1 MFRRSSQD
9 APADSVQLTEQDS
22 SARPDAEAKKGRP
35 TPKRND
41 AEANRRGRAYV
52 PMDRKQAARAARD
65 SGRTERER
73 QRLALL
79 NNDERALPNRDRGP
93 VRRFARDFI
102 DSRFTAAEWFLP
114 LAVIVLVLNVMPS
127 TSLKSISLMVWVL
140 MIALIVLHSV
150 LLAFSLRKQLAVRFA
165 GQSTKGTVAY
175 ALLRSLQ
182 MRRLRLPKPQV
193 KRGQK
198 P

>member
-9 APADSVQLTEQDS
+9 APADAPLIEQDA
-22 SARPDAEAKKGRP
+22 SARPEAEAKKGRP
-35 TPKRND
+35 TPKRSE

-52 PMDRKQAARAARD
+52 PQDRKEAAKAARD
-65 SGRTERER
+65 ERSAARER

-79 NNDERALPNRDRGP
+79 RGDEAGLPARDRGP
-93 VRRFARDFI
+93 VRRFARDYI

-114 LAVIVLVLNVMPS
+114 LAVIVLVMNVLPS
-127 TSLKSISLMVWVL
+127 PSLKDISLLIWL
-140 MIALIVLHSV
+140 IMIVLIVLHSV
-150 LLAFSLRKQLAVRFA
+150 LLSMGLRKQLAQRFPDKN
-165 GQSTKGTVAY
+165 TKGTVAY
-175 ALLRSLQ
+175 ALMRSLQ

-198 P
+198 S

>member
-9 APADSVQLTEQDS
+9 APADPVQLTKLDE
-22 SARPDAEAKKGRP
+22 SARPYAEAKKGRP
-35 TPKRND
+35 TPKRSE

-52 PMDRKQAARAARD
+52 PMDRKEAARAARD
-65 SGRTERER
+65 AGRADRER

-79 NNDERALPNRDRGP
+79 NGDERALPARDRGP
-93 VRRFARDFI
+93 VRRFARDYI

-114 LAVIVLVLNVMPS
+114 LAVIVLVLNVLPS
-127 TSLKSISLMVWVL
+127 TSLKNISLIVWVA

-150 LLAFSLRKQLAVRFA
+150 FMSLSLRKQIALRFA
-165 GQSTKGTVAY
+165 GQNTKGAVVY

>member
-9 APADSVQLTEQDS
+9 APADSTQLLEQGE

-35 TPKRND
+35 TPKRNE

-52 PMDRKQAARAARD
+52 PMDRKEAARAARQARG
-65 SGRTERER
+65 SERER
-73 QRLALL
+73 TRNALL
-79 NNDERALPNRDRGP
+79 TNDERALPARDRGP
-93 VRRFARDFI
+93 VRRFARDYI

-114 LAVIVLVLNVMPS
+114 LAVIVLVLNVLPS
-127 TSLKSISLMVWVL
+127 DSLRSISLIVWVL

-150 LLAFSLRKQLAVRFA
+150 AIGYSLRKQLALRFA
-165 GQSTKGTVAY
+165 GQSTKGAVVY

-182 MRRLRLPKPQV
+182 LRRLRLPKPLV

>member
-1 MFRRSSQD
+1 MFRRSPQD
-9 APADSVQLTEQDS
+9 APADRVQLTKLDE

-35 TPKRND
+35 TPKRSE

-52 PMDRKQAARAARD
+52 PMDRKEAARADRDAARAA
-65 SGRTERER
+65 RER

-79 NNDERALPNRDRGP
+79 NGDERSLPNRDRGP
-93 VRRFARDFI
+93 VRRFARDYI
-102 DSRFTAAEWFLP
+102 DSRITAAEWFLP
-114 LAVIVLVLNVMPS
+114 LAVIVLVLNVLPS
-127 TSLKSISLMVWVL
+127 TSVKNFSLIIWVV
-140 MIALIVLHSV
+140 MIALIVAHSV
-150 LLAFSLRKQLAVRFA
+150 LLALGLRKQLAQRFA
-165 GQSTKGTVAY
+165 GQNTKGAVVY

-182 MRRLRLPKPQV
+182 MRRLRLPKAQV

>member
-9 APADSVQLTEQDS
+9 APADSTQLLEQGE

-35 TPKRND
+35 TPKRNE

-52 PMDRKQAARAARD
+52 PMDRKEAARAARTAR
-65 SGRTERER
+65 SAERART
-73 QRLALL
+73 QNALL
-79 NNDERALPNRDRGP
+79 TNDERALPIRDRGP
-93 VRRFARDFI
+93 VRRYVRDYI

-114 LAVIVLVLNVMPS
+114 LAVIVLVMNALPS
-127 TSLKSISLMVWVL
+127 ASVKDIGLKVWVL
-140 MIALIVLHSV
+140 MILLIVVHSV
-150 LLAFSLRKQLAVRFA
+150 VLAMGLRKQLAARFA
-165 GQSTKGTVAY
+165 GQETKGAVGY

-182 MRRLRLPKPQV
+182 MRRLRLPKPLV